1 MSSRSMF
8 ESVRGETRASGVLLH
23 PTSLPG
29 RGTGELGE
37 TAYRFVDWLA
47 EAGQSYWQ
55 VLPLAAITE
64 VGSPYNGLSAMA
76 GNALLLSLERLVADG
91 LLEASAVEAMPV
103 SSERI
108 DFPALAGWKGQLLAQ
123 AHDAFRRAAAPE
135 LQEPFQHFQAENA
148 FWLEDYA
155 LFQALREH
163 YHGAPWT
170 AWDAGVR
177 ERAPDALR
185 QARQQLAATVENYA
199 LQQFLFARQWYAL
212 HRYANQRG
220 IRMIG
225 DLPIFVDH
233 NSADV
238 WAHQELFQLD
248 ERGQPQVVSGVP
260 PDYFNAMG
268 QHWGHPLYRWEVMAE
283 RGYLW
288 WAERLRTIFKA
299 VDIVRVDHFR
309 GFEAYWAI
317 PATEKTA
324 LHGHWVPGP
333 GERFFR
339 AMERVYGPLPVIAED
354 LGLITPAVDAL
365 REALGFPGMR
375 VLQFAFDGDPA
386 NPHLPENHPQN
397 VVAYTGTHDNH
408 TAMGWWETATET
420 EHRLFNQ
427 RVDLTEPSMHWQMIR
442 MAFASPARLAIVPL
456 QDVLGLGREARMNT
470 PGVMEGNWAW
480 RFAEEALT
488 PQVQVH
494 LRDITRWSTRLPEAA
509 GSP

>member
-1 MSSRSMF
+1 MPSRPMSA
-8 ESVRGETRASGVLLH
+8 SVLGETRASGVLLH

-29 RGTGELGE
+29 RGTGDLGE

-64 VGSPYNGLSAMA
+64 VGSPYNSLSALA
-76 GNALLLSLERLVADG
+76 GNPWLLSLERLVADG
-91 LLEASAVEAMPV
+91 LLDASAVEAMPV
-103 SSERI
+103 SNEDI
-108 DFPALAGWKGQLLAQ
+108 DFPELAGWKGQLLAQ
-123 AHDAFRRAAAPE
+123 VHAAFRRGAAPE
-135 LQEPFQHFQAENA
+135 LREPFQHFQAEHA

-163 YHGAPWT
+163 DHGAPWT

-177 ERAPDALR
+177 ERHPDALR
-185 QARQQLAATVENYA
+185 RARQQLAEAVENYA
-199 LQQFLFARQWYAL
+199 FQQFLFARQWCAL
-212 HRYANQRG
+212 RRYANQRG

-238 WAHQELFQLD
+238 WAHQEFFQLD
-248 ERGQPQVVSGVP
+248 ERGEPQVVSGVP
-260 PDYFNAMG
+260 PDYFNALG
-268 QHWGHPLYRWEVMAE
+268 QHWGHPLYRWEVMAA
-283 RGYLW
+283 RGYPW
-288 WAERLRTIFKA
+288 WTERLRTLFEA
-299 VDIVRVDHFR
+299 VDLVRMDHFR

-317 PATEKTA
+317 PATETTA
-324 LHGHWVPGP
+324 LHGHWVAGP

-365 REALGFPGMR
+365 REAFGFPGMR

-397 VVAYTGTHDNH
+397 AVAYTGTHDNP
-408 TAMGWWETATET
+408 TAMGWWETAVET
-420 EHRLFNQ
+420 EHRLLTQ
-427 RVDLTEPSMHWQMIR
+427 RADPTETGVHWQMMR

-470 PGVMEGNWAW
+470 PGVRDGNWAW

-488 PQVQVH
+488 PQVQAH
-494 LRDITRWSTRLPEAA
+494 LREVTCWSTRLPA
-509 GSP
+509 GAVSS